1 MKCPSSSYCT
11 TDKSKVKEDYFK
23 VIPILKGQES
33 SAWCPKTGGAA
44 TAWIPAPKFL
54 LSLSVQ
60 YLMEAKKMETV
71 WLWGHKQASKAQFFV
86 FLPRMQIASSL
97 CLQHPLKIRIWTVN
111 SQMEPGRTEISALKN
126 KSSPEQNVLP
136 YL

>member
-71 WLWGHKQASKAQFFV
+71 WLWGHK
-86 FLPRMQIASSL
+86 
-97 CLQHPLKIRIWTVN
+97 
-111 SQMEPGRTEISALKN
+111 
-126 KSSPEQNVLP
+126 
-136 YL
+136 